1 MSYRVLKGYGCLS
14 DQVSHWL
21 TMFTGKDVAPLSGTE
36 HSNSRYSACCP
47 SLRLNKTLLRWLTAS
62 SRSNQGEIMPKMG
75 VIGCRETALF
85 VLQTHQAWDDQR
97 SPGSPTDTP
106 RIP

>member
-1 MSYRVLKGYGCLS
+1 MMELKKPYDDHRAHHTIRQVL
-14 DQVSHWL
+14 V
-21 TMFTGKDVAPLSGTE
+21 TGVQAPS
-36 HSNSRYSACCP
+36 SNSRYSACCP
-47 SLRLNKTLLRWLTAS
+47 SLRLNKALLRWLTAS
-62 SRSNQGEIMPKMG
+62 SRSNRGEIMPKMG